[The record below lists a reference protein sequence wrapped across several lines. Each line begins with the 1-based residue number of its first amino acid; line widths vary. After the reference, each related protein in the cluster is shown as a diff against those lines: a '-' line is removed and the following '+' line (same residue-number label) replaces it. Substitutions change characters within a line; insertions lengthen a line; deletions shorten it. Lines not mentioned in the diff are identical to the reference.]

1 MTLATHIV
9 IASAITKSLSTSPIL
24 GFFIAL
30 LSHYLTDAI
39 PHWDYRLRSLREESP
54 ADQRKFSSL
63 NDFFVDLGKMAF
75 DFFFGAVL
83 AIWMLSPDSLEK
95 WIYSAGII
103 AGAVLPDFLQG
114 IYYTR
119 RAEFLLPV
127 QKFHDFLHTKIKLG
141 RYPAFGVPL
150 QAILFI
156 VAIWGA
162 N

>member
-9 IASAITKSLSTSPIL
+9 IASAITKSLSANPVL
-24 GFFIAL
+24 GFLMAL

-39 PHWDYRLRSLREESP
+39 PHWDYRLRSLQEEST
-54 ADQRKFSSL
+54 ADKREFSSW
-63 NDFFVDLGKMAF
+63 NDFFIDLGKMAF
-75 DFFFGAVL
+75 DFFLGAAL
-83 AIWMLSPDSLEK
+83 ALWIFSPNSAAGWL
-95 WIYSAGII
+95 YSAGVI

-119 RAEFLLPV
+119 RAEFLMPV
-127 QKFHDFLHTKIKLG
+127 QKFHDLMHTKIKLG
-141 RYPAFGVPL
+141 RYPTFGVTS

-156 VAIWGA
+156 VAVFLA